1 MRQFNILTNYLPNAI
16 KVLGR
21 EYVINTDFRTFIRI
35 CGIIS
40 NDEMPQEKKCA
51 NVIREAF
58 GDEILPPSLKETL
71 KALAKFQACSS
82 DDNCKKENDTTNNCR
97 SERVVDFYEDSG
109 LIYVAFLTQYGINL
123 KEVRY
128 LHWWEF
134 LELFH
139 GLSGEHKILE
149 AMKVRACNLSKIKNK
164 QERARMRELKRI
176 YRLKDLRTVEEQEE
190 DIANLFS

>member
-1 MRQFNILTNYLPNAI
+1 MQHFNILTTTLPNTI
-16 KVLGR
+16 NVLGR
-21 EYVINTDFRTFIRI
+21 EYKINTDFRTFIRI

-40 NDEMPQEKKCA
+40 DSEMPQEKKCA

-58 GDEILPPSLKETL
+58 GGESLPPSLKETL
-71 KALAKFQACSS
+71 KALAKFQACSQ
-82 DDNCKKENDTTNNCR
+82 DEDLQKDNETTNNYR
-97 SERVVDFYEDSG
+97 KERVVDFYEDSG